1 MKKLSI
7 AISILALVPAFTSH
21 SQNVG
26 VGLATPTAKLHVDQP
41 TNAVRGL
48 RIDKAGTE
56 DAAYFGLTNGAG
68 GYGNAIEVSYNSNT
82 VGSSAI
88 WVNSWGG
95 FGSLN
100 IDNYGDAF
108 GTQVWNRLVTN
119 TNATMQLT
127 QDGLGY
133 GLSISTDVINNTD
146 ALYVLQDGTGLA
158 GDFYS
163 TSGAGISVYGG
174 SGDATYSLSE
184 TGQGVYG
191 YSNDASATS
200 RSGIYGRATSFS
212 GVTGSNG
219 AGSTYGVFSFGDF
232 GGTGA
237 KYFVIDHPLDPENKT
252 LKHFNIESDEPMLI
266 YRGKA
271 VFDANGKA
279 TIELAD
285 YVMAINTDFT
295 YNLTSIGQ
303 HMPVFIENEVNN
315 DGQFT
320 IGGGV
325 AGEKVAWVVY
335 GMRNDAYMQANPEK
349 LNIESDKPAG
359 MAGKYLDPTSHGQPL
374 NMGVDYNG
382 TVDEGTPVRSIE
394 KGTPGRANEVRS
406 GGTE

>member
-237 KYFVIDHPLDPENKT
+237 KYF
-252 LKHFNIESDEPMLI
+252 
-266 YRGKA
+266 
-271 VFDANGKA
+271 
-279 TIELAD
+279 
-285 YVMAINTDFT
+285 
-295 YNLTSIGQ
+295 
-303 HMPVFIENEVNN
+303 
-315 DGQFT
+315 
-320 IGGGV
+320 
-325 AGEKVAWVVY
+325 
-335 GMRNDAYMQANPEK
+335 
-349 LNIESDKPAG
+349 
-359 MAGKYLDPTSHGQPL
+359 
-374 NMGVDYNG
+374 
-382 TVDEGTPVRSIE
+382 
-394 KGTPGRANEVRS
+394 
-406 GGTE
+406 

>member
-1 MKKLSI
+1 
-7 AISILALVPAFTSH
+7 
-21 SQNVG
+21 
-26 VGLATPTAKLHVDQP
+26 
-41 TNAVRGL
+41 
-48 RIDKAGTE
+48 
-56 DAAYFGLTNGAG
+56 
-68 GYGNAIEVSYNSNT
+68 
-82 VGSSAI
+82 
-88 WVNSWGG
+88 
-95 FGSLN
+95 
-100 IDNYGDAF
+100 
-108 GTQVWNRLVTN
+108 
-119 TNATMQLT
+119 TMQLT

-303 HMPVFIENEVNN
+303 HM
-315 DGQFT
+315 
-320 IGGGV
+320 
-325 AGEKVAWVVY
+325 
-335 GMRNDAYMQANPEK
+335 
-349 LNIESDKPAG
+349 
-359 MAGKYLDPTSHGQPL
+359 
-374 NMGVDYNG
+374 
-382 TVDEGTPVRSIE
+382 
-394 KGTPGRANEVRS
+394 
-406 GGTE
+406 